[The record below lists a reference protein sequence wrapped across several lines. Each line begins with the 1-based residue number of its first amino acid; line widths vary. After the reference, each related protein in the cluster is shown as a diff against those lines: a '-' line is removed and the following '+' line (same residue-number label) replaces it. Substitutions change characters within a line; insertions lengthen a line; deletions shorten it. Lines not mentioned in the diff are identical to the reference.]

1 MQERAGHIA
10 QLIDRLPDFGVP
22 TELIFV
28 EGNSTDDTRGE
39 ILRQIEAHPERDIR
53 FVPQTGQGQGRRGAR
68 PASPPRSTT
77 C

>member
-1 MQERAGHIA
+1 M
-10 QLIDRLPDFGVP
+10 P

-28 EGNSTDDTRGE
+28 EGDSTDDTRGE

-53 FVPQTGQGQGRRGAR
+53 FVAADRAR
-68 PASPPRSTT
+68 ARATPFAPASRRRSTT